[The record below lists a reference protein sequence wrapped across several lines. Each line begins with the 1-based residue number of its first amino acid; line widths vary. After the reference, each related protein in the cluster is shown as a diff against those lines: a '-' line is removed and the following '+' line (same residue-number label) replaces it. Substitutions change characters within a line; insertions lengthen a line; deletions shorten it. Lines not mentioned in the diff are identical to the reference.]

1 MFEAQKKYLKCK
13 NVSVFISSLFLFSL
27 IQGMRREKD
36 ADIYF
41 KTIIILCQQKR
52 CHKKNL
58 KVTPSLP
65 VFLIFV

>member
-1 MFEAQKKYLKCK
+1 
-13 NVSVFISSLFLFSL
+13 
-27 IQGMRREKD
+27 MRREKD